1 MDSTLPFQPFPGQ
14 SAKCRATKKRR
25 QNSKDDKLH
34 FLTQNRDGLQN
45 RKPRLRTAHKLRMMK
60 VLVAA
65 MEYQL
70 QDLQSKWVEQI
81 PDPHTRVT
89 AQRCALEKYGAKQSE
104 IARREL
110 QEMFQQH
117 QFLLASLQTSV
128 LRNSLHSI
136 GTDMLKEL
144 HFDTRLG
151 REPEEREWVLNEHNR
166 RSIATVPS
174 IVEKFSQMAIDKAL
188 TKHQINSPSCM
199 TIDAPS

>member
-1 MDSTLPFQPFPGQ
+1 MGPQ
-14 SAKCRATKKRR
+14 SAKYRATKKRR
-25 QNSKDDKLH
+25 QNSTDDELH
-34 FLTQNRDGLQN
+34 FSTQNRDKLQN
-45 RKPRLRTAHKLRMMK
+45 RKPRLRTTHKLGTMRT
-60 VLVAA
+60 LVTA

-70 QDLQSKWVEQI
+70 QGLQSKWVEQI

-89 AQRCALEKYGAKQSE
+89 AQRCALEKCAAKQSE

-110 QEMFQQH
+110 QKMFQQH

-128 LRNSLHSI
+128 LRNSLHSS
-136 GTDMLKEL
+136 GTDMLKQL

-151 REPEEREWVLNEHNR
+151 REPEERERVLCEHNR

-188 TKHQINSPSCM
+188 TKQKEEVGLIS
-199 TIDAPS
+199 